1 MGLFGTS
8 NGALA
13 TQMNNNSQSNFKAMN
28 NLLTLQDNHVE
39 EFLLYHGEAFL
50 TTFEKLLEDV
60 VQRVVSQMLADLH
73 FKLDA
78 TQGDIILEKT
88 CLTKYQQITEENIE
102 LDIQKILGASVNS
115 EVVYQRQMAKS
126 QYLEAQGF
134 GDGSNPQGGGN
145 MGAPM
150 AAGAMGVGAAG
161 AAAAMGPN
169 GMPIQGAP
177 PQGGMNQQMMM
188 QQNAMNNQSGYPVP
202 PAGYDN
208 YNNPYWIDPATGQ
221 ASYTPPNSGLGLG
234 KMISKGAAWAKWLA

>member
-13 TQMNNNSQSNFKAMN
+13 TQMNQNNQNSFKAMN

-50 TTFEKLLEDV
+50 TEFEKMMEDV
-60 VQRVVSQMLADLH
+60 IERVMSKMLGALH

-78 TQGDIILEKT
+78 TQGDMILEKN
-88 CLTKYQQITEENIE
+88 CLAEFEKITQENID
-102 LDIQKILGASVNS
+102 LDIQKILGASVNQ
-115 EVVYQRQMAKS
+115 EVVIQRQMAKS

-134 GDGSNPQGGGN
+134 GEGGSMAGAAMGGGV
-145 MGAPM
+145 
-150 AAGAMGVGAAG
+150 AAGAIAGGAAMNSG
-161 AAAAMGPN
+161 APAN
-169 GMPIQGAP
+169 IQGAP
-177 PQGGMNQQMMM
+177 AMGNMNQNMAMGQG
-188 QQNAMNNQSGYPVP
+188 AMNNQSGYPVP

>member
-13 TQMNNNSQSNFKAMN
+13 TQMQNNSQNNFKAMN

-73 FKLDA
+73 FKLEP
-78 TQGDIILEKT
+78 TQGDITLEKS

-102 LDIQKILGASVNS
+102 LDIQKILAASVNS

-134 GDGSNPQGGGN
+134 GDGSNPQMGGGAG
-145 MGAPM
+145 MAGAGM
-150 AAGAMGVGAAG
+150 AAGGMAAG
-161 AAAAMGPN
+161 
-169 GMPIQGAP
+169 GMQIQGAP
-177 PQGGMNQQMMM
+177 PQGGMNQQMMN
-188 QQNAMNNQSGYPVP
+188 QQQAFNNQSGYPVP
-202 PAGYDN
+202 PAGYDQ
-208 YNNPYWIDPATGQ
+208 YNNPYWVDPQTGQ
-221 ASYTPPNSGLGLG
+221 ATYTPPNSGLGLS

>member
-13 TQMNNNSQSNFKAMN
+13 TQMQNNSQNNFKAMN

-50 TTFEKLLEDV
+50 TTFERLLEDV

-73 FKLDA
+73 FKLEP
-78 TQGDIILEKT
+78 TQGDITLEKS

-102 LDIQKILGASVNS
+102 LDIQKILAASVNS

-134 GDGSNPQGGGN
+134 GDGSNPQMGGGAA
-145 MGAPM
+145 MAGAGM
-150 AAGAMGVGAAG
+150 AAGGMAAG
-161 AAAAMGPN
+161 
-169 GMPIQGAP
+169 GMQIQGAP
-177 PQGGMNQQMMM
+177 PQGGMNQQMMN
-188 QQNAMNNQSGYPVP
+188 QQQAFNNQSGYPVP
-202 PAGYDN
+202 PAGYDQ
-208 YNNPYWIDPATGQ
+208 YNNPYWVDPQTGQ
-221 ASYTPPNSGLGLG
+221 ATYTPPNSGLGLS

>member
-1 MGLFGTS
+1 MGLWGTS

-13 TQMNNNSQSNFKAMN
+13 TQMNQNSQSDFKAMN

-39 EFLLYHGEAFL
+39 EFLLYHGEAFF
-50 TTFEKLLEDV
+50 TAFEKLLEDV
-60 VQRVVSQMLADLH
+60 IERVVSQMLSDLH

-78 TQGDIILEKT
+78 AQGDMILEKT

-102 LDIQKILGASVNS
+102 LDIQKILGSSVNQ

-134 GDGSNPQGGGN
+134 GDGSNPQ
-145 MGAPM
+145 M
-150 AAGAMGVGAAG
+150 AGAAMAGGPMGAAG
-161 AAAAMGPN
+161 MAGGAMVGGAA
-169 GMPIQGAP
+169 GMQIAGQP
-177 PQGGMNQQMMM
+177 PQGGMNQQMM
-188 QQNAMNNQSGYPVP
+188 QQQQAFGNESGYPIP

-208 YNNPYWIDPATGQ
+208 YNNPYWMDPATGQ

>member
-8 NGALA
+8 NGAIVS
-13 TQMNNNSQSNFKAMN
+13 QMNNNSQSNFKAMN

-60 VQRVVSQMLADLH
+60 VQRVVSEMLADLH
-73 FKLDA
+73 FKLEP
-78 TQGDIILEKT
+78 TQGDITLEKS

-134 GDGSNPQGGGN
+134 GDGSNPQMGGGAA
-145 MGAPM
+145 MAGTGM
-150 AAGAMGVGAAG
+150 AAGGMAAG
-161 AAAAMGPN
+161 
-169 GMPIQGAP
+169 GMQIQGAP
-177 PQGGMNQQMMM
+177 PQGGMNQQMM
-188 QQNAMNNQSGYPVP
+188 QQQAAMNNQSGYPVP
-202 PAGYDN
+202 PSGYDN
-208 YNNPYWIDPATGQ
+208 YNNPYWIDPQTGQ
-221 ASYTPPNSGLGLG
+221 ATYSPPNSGLGLG

>member
-13 TQMNNNSQSNFKAMN
+13 TQMQNNSQNNFKAMN

-50 TTFEKLLEDV
+50 TTFERLLEDV

-73 FKLDA
+73 FKLEP
-78 TQGDIILEKT
+78 TQGDITLEKS

-102 LDIQKILGASVNS
+102 LDIQKILAASVNS

-134 GDGSNPQGGGN
+134 GDGSNPQMGGGAA
-145 MGAPM
+145 MAGAGM
-150 AAGAMGVGAAG
+150 AAG
-161 AAAAMGPN
+161 
-169 GMPIQGAP
+169 GMQIQGAP
-177 PQGGMNQQMMM
+177 PQGGMNQQMMN
-188 QQNAMNNQSGYPVP
+188 QQQAFNNQSGYPVP
-202 PAGYDN
+202 PAGYDQ
-208 YNNPYWIDPATGQ
+208 YNNPYWVDPQTGQ
-221 ASYTPPNSGLGLG
+221 ATYTPPNSGLGLS

>member
-13 TQMNNNSQSNFKAMN
+13 TQMQNNSQSNFKAMN

-50 TTFEKLLEDV
+50 TTFERLLEDV

-73 FKLDA
+73 FKLEP
-78 TQGDIILEKT
+78 TQGDITLEKS

-102 LDIQKILGASVNS
+102 LDIQKILAASVNS

-134 GDGSNPQGGGN
+134 GDGSNPQMGGGAA
-145 MGAPM
+145 MAGAGM
-150 AAGAMGVGAAG
+150 AAGGMAAG
-161 AAAAMGPN
+161 
-169 GMPIQGAP
+169 GMQIQGAP
-177 PQGGMNQQMMM
+177 PQGGMNQQMMN
-188 QQNAMNNQSGYPVP
+188 QQQAFNNQSGYPVP
-202 PAGYDN
+202 PAGYDQ
-208 YNNPYWIDPATGQ
+208 YNNPYWVDPQTGQ
-221 ASYTPPNSGLGLG
+221 ATYTPPNSGLGLS